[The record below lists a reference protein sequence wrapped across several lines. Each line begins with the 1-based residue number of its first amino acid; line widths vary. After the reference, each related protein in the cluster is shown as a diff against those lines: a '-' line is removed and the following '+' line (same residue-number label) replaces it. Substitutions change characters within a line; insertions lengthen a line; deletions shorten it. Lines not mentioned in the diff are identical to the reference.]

1 MSRLPKGA
9 VEDYR
14 RFPVIS
20 ALMDLSEGRS
30 LTPERRAEVLE
41 AAHDTA
47 RATRLRIGWVVV
59 NTSSTSPELEQF
71 AIEAFDLTYVER
83 DGPWKL
89 YRSEPTLP

>member
-9 VEDYR
+9 VERYR
-14 RFPVIS
+14 RFPVTS

-30 LTPERRAEVLE
+30 LTPEGRATALE
-41 AAHDTA
+41 AAHDPA
-47 RATRLRIGWVVV
+47 RAIRLRIGWVVV
-59 NTSSTSPELEQF
+59 NTSSASPELEQF

-89 YRSEPTLP
+89 YRRELPLP